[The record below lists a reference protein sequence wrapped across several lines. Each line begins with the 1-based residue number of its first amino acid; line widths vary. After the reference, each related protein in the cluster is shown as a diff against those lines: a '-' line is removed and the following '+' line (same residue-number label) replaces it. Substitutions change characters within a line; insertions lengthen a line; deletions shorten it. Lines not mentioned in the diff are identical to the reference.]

1 MFSRPICRTDGLAPN
16 KKRKARNMSSPTELM
31 RREPS
36 LAICTCTSMRPTRRS
51 LAGVGGWTSVVQ
63 STPAGVLSSAPS
75 ACAGG
80 KDDEPD

>member
-1 MFSRPICRTDGLAPN
+1 MFSRPICRTGGLAPN

-36 LAICTCTSMRPTRRS
+36 LAISVTCTSMRPTRRS

-63 STPAGVLSSAPS
+63 STLAGVLFLSAVGM
-75 ACAGG
+75 CGR
-80 KDDEPD
+80 